1 MFEKLDLT
9 DQSFDLLTARE
20 IVGKD
25 KRGTL
30 WRCECECGGE
40 KIVPASY
47 LRNGHTTSCG
57 CRGKNV
63 RQNTIHRATALGF

>member
-40 KIVPASY
+40 KIVPAS
-47 LRNGHTTSCG
+47 
-57 CRGKNV
+57 
-63 RQNTIHRATALGF
+63 